1 MMLWVP
7 RLLWVLLFAA
17 VAGDCCIAPPS
28 PSAILPTDVGWG
40 LMLRAAAPTALVT
53 FSSLTFVRL
62 VQRERASER
71 VLNSV
76 EHCWHQTL
84 VGTERVIVITIDKVG
99 SAWFFLANSRMSPIP
114 IPLQRVFAIH
124 LQHCYNTYLE

>member
-1 MMLWVP
+1 
-7 RLLWVLLFAA
+7 
-17 VAGDCCIAPPS
+17 
-28 PSAILPTDVGWG
+28 
-40 LMLRAAAPTALVT
+40 MLRAAAPTALVT

-62 VQRERASER
+62 VQRESER
-71 VLNSV
+71 VVNSV
-76 EHCWHQTL
+76 EEHCWHQTL
-84 VGTERVIVITIDKVG
+84 GTERVIVITIDKVG